1 MNDFVTKKAIA
12 HFDGNQQLFLDNLLA
27 LVKIP
32 SVSFAGFDKA
42 QVGAAAD
49 LVAKQCRDAG
59 LAGVRLLEAG
69 KGNPAVYGEWT
80 KAAGKPTILL
90 YAHYDVQPP
99 GREALWK
106 SPPFEPVVRKGRLY
120 GRGSADDKAGVG
132 AHLAAI
138 ASYLHSSGT
147 LPLNVKVLFEGEE
160 EVGSSSLRALI
171 ERHRE
176 LLAADVIVIADTV
189 NLDAGIPS
197 LTVALRGLVTVK
209 VEVRALAHSVHS
221 GLWGGPLPD
230 PALALSKMLA
240 GLVDKQGRP
249 AIKGLMK
256 RVRRPRRKELAV
268 IEALPFD
275 EGLFREQSGIIEQ
288 AALTG
293 GTAPA
298 YAKMWYLP
306 SIAVNAIEV
315 SSRSQAANII
325 SDTAWARL
333 GVRIV
338 ADMDPDETL
347 ELLSAHLRKHA
358 PWGVEVVIEPEPSA
372 TWWRTDENT
381 PAFRSAMRALEKGYG
396 RKAVKVG
403 SGGSIP
409 LVALLT
415 EALGGIPALLIGV
428 EDPSSNPHSE
438 NESLHVGD
446 WKKVCRSLI
455 HLFDELANNSQPP
468 SL

>member
-1 MNDFVTKKAIA
+1 MKYGNTLKALA
-12 HFDGNQQLFLDNLLA
+12 HFDQYQQSFLDDVISLIK
-27 LVKIP
+27 VP
-32 SVSFAGFDKA
+32 SVSFAGFDRA
-42 QVGAAAD
+42 QVQAAAQ
-49 LVAKQCRDAG
+49 LVEKQCRDAG
-59 LAGVRLLEAG
+59 LANVRLLKEG
-69 KGNPAVYGEWT
+69 KGYPAVYGEWT
-80 KAAGKPTILL
+80 LAKGKPTVLL

-106 SPPFEPVVRKGRLY
+106 SPPFEPEVRKERLY

-138 ASYLHSSGT
+138 ASYLHSSGS
-147 LPLNVKVLFEGEE
+147 LPVNVKVLFEGEE
-160 EVGSSSLRALI
+160 EVGSTSLPRLI
-171 ERHRE
+171 ERNRN
-176 LLAADVIVIADTV
+176 LLAADVLVIADTV
-189 NLDAGIPS
+189 NLDTGIPS

-249 AIKGLMK
+249 AVKGLMK
-256 RVRRPRRKELAV
+256 RVRRTTKRELAE
-268 IEALPFD
+268 IEALPFH
-275 EGLFREQSGIIEQ
+275 EGLFREQSGIIAP
-288 AALTG
+288 AAITG
-293 GTAPA
+293 GSAPA

-325 SDTAWARL
+325 SDVAWARL
-333 GVRIV
+333 GIRTV

-347 ELLSAHLRKHA
+347 ELLKAHLRKHA
-358 PWGVEVVIEPEPSA
+358 PWGVEVAIEPEPSA

-381 PAFRSAMRALEKGYG
+381 PAFRAAMRALEKGYK
-396 RKAVKVG
+396 RPAVKVG

-415 EALGGIPALLIGV
+415 EALGGIPALLVGV
-428 EDPSSNPHSE
+428 EDPYSNPHSE
-438 NESLHVGD
+438 NESLHIED
-446 WKKVCRSLI
+446 WKKACRSLI
-455 HLFDELANNSQPP
+455 HLFDELAGNP
-468 SL
+468 